1 VPDKGWIL
9 ANDTDLV
16 YTAGRLTV
24 GARFSG
30 VWPLYGKSHFSAAGE
45 PAGFGGNSH
54 MRLGP
59 VVAFSFT
66 TRENSSFNK
75 PTLLA
80 MAGWYL
86 DHPSREGGLPYL
98 LLGFSFSSDLLSP

>member
-1 VPDKGWIL
+1 MKS
-9 ANDTDLV
+9 
-16 YTAGRLTV
+16 RL
-24 GARFSG
+24 
-30 VWPLYGKSHFSAAGE
+30 LHFSRPLRHPKRAGL
-45 PAGFGGNSH
+45 S
-54 MRLGP
+54 GP
-59 VVAFSFT
+59 VFSFT
-66 TRENSSFNK
+66 TREHSSFNK